1 MYKLLSLPSHR
12 GWLSMT
18 KIVFCCYADY
28 THNRRMKNNKQNT
41 EGAIAQ
47 FIEFCKLIPA
57 FLPSKIATVLKK
69 DNPAS

>member
-1 MYKLLSLPSHR
+1 
-12 GWLSMT
+12 MT

-41 EGAIAQ
+41 YDTIAQ

-57 FLPSKIATVLKK
+57 FLTSIVCAQRRADDEAEMEKLLYPTDTGA
-69 DNPAS
+69 